1 MAKLKRERAKKSTK
15 ESERWQVRKDKWEK
29 SRKDRREK
37 TKEKGQ
43 RREVKLAIWC
53 HLCALPPHIT
63 GQRLMNE
70 WKSIPIIEL
79 TRAVGMITVKWR
91 GCVGQLK
98 REGQGFDSA
107 LDSFASSAKTFRRK
121 GAKDKAA
128 VIYTITQFQTV
139 HAFTSMSQTCSNSN
153 SKSSVTHQHFIPN
166 DCRGKFLRPNKLKP
180 LRKESVHRSLCLQPS
195 ITNFEYKPL
204 LTAVSSDNKAGHI
217 FAYHRAGWS

>member
-1 MAKLKRERAKKSTK
+1 M
-15 ESERWQVRKDKWEK
+15 RKQQEGQT
-29 SRKDRREK
+29 R
-37 TKEKGQ
+37 KEKGQ
-43 RREVKLAIWC
+43 RREVKPEIYG

-91 GCVGQLK
+91 GHVGQLMRK
-98 REGQGFDSA
+98 CQGFDPA

-128 VIYTITQFQTV
+128 AINAITQFQTV
-139 HAFTSMSQTCSNSN
+139 CAFTSKSQTWSNSN
-153 SKSSVTHQHFIPN
+153 PKSSVPHQHFIPN
-166 DCRGKFLRPNKLKP
+166 DCLGKFLQPNKLKP
-180 LRKESVHRSLCLQPS
+180 LRKESVHRSLHLQPS

-204 LTAVSSDNKAGHI
+204 LTAASWDNKAGHI